1 VPFFV
6 LFALHSLPSVALRSL
21 DAFPAEARESNPDRL
36 LRPDADPRAPAAAMT
51 ASAAILPTRFLMSH
65 HTTARRMSAETQHAC
80 KETPSPAARA

>member
-1 VPFFV
+1 MTSGATIYTATAGVQGNYHF
-6 LFALHSLPSVALRSL
+6 LPWN
-21 DAFPAEARESNPDRL
+21 DWDPWIGPH
-36 LRPDADPRAPAAAMT
+36 ADPRAPAAAMT